1 MNGIEKITQRID
13 QDAQTEIDEI
23 LGKAREE
30 AAKILARY
38 DAQAQKEAQ
47 ELLERGKKNAAE
59 REERLVSVAEMEAK
73 KLTLATKQEML
84 DKAFDL
90 ALERLAALE
99 EAEYVELLANLAAS
113 AATGREALIFSP
125 EDRDRVGA
133 QVVAAANEK
142 ISRRGA
148 GGEAAAQL
156 TLSDATR
163 PMRGGFILRDGDV
176 EVNCAFETLVRLARG
191 EASAEVARVLFD

>member
-1 MNGIEKITQRID
+1 M
-13 QDAQTEIDEI
+13 
-23 LGKAREE
+23 
-30 AAKILARY
+30 
-38 DAQAQKEAQ
+38 
-47 ELLERGKKNAAE
+47 ERGKKNAAE

-142 ISRRGA
+142 ISRRSA
-148 GGEAAAQL
+148 PGEK
-156 TLSDATR
+156 
-163 PMRGGFILRDGDV
+163 LR
-176 EVNCAFETLVRLARG
+176 RSSR
-191 EASAEVARVLFD
+191 